1 MICKTLTLFFFLTLL
16 ICACDK
22 GHGWLFGRHE
32 EKVHDEPNTL
42 KICPHSRKEVG
53 CGDTGWP
60 GKAFQSQG
68 HPWQ

>member
-1 MICKTLTLFFFLTLL
+1 MQDTFFVFVLTLL

-32 EKVHDEPNTL
+32 EKVHDEP
-42 KICPHSRKEVG
+42 KYSRKEVG

-60 GKAFQSQG
+60 EKTFQSQG
-68 HPWQ
+68 HPRQ